1 MKKNNSANLLKRLT
15 AFMLIMAVVFTLT
28 GCGDLKSKRDAV
40 AKNMYEKIENP
51 GIGAIGG
58 DWAVFDIKHSGIEV
72 DDGYFDAYYDSV
84 RAALKVGDGVLDAKN
99 YTTYARVGRA
109 VRAIGKDPTNIDGHN
124 LIEKLDNYE
133 KIVSQGIHAPMHA
146 LITANYCGYKLENE
160 EKYKAMVIEELI
172 NEGDIGGDPAEADYL
187 GMGLSALGAYKDEPE
202 VRKAVE
208 KVLERLGEMQKEDGG
223 FGNCEATAQVILG
236 LCSQN
241 IDPTKNMLHKKSK
254 KSCLDGLM
262 EYEVGSAF
270 CHDLGQGENEMATEQ
285 ALMALNLYLST
296 FV

>member
-15 AFMLIMAVVFTLT
+15 AFMLIMAVVFALT

-160 EKYKAMVIEELI
+160 EKYQAINVELI
-172 NEGDIGGDPAEADYL
+172 DENKHADIADRYDYYRVPTVYVEEEKAFETQPGDSYDKIKSNLIA
-187 GMGLSALGAYKDEPE
+187 ALD
-202 VRKAVE
+202 
-208 KVLERLGEMQKEDGG
+208 
-223 FGNCEATAQVILG
+223 
-236 LCSQN
+236 
-241 IDPTKNMLHKKSK
+241 
-254 KSCLDGLM
+254 
-262 EYEVGSAF
+262 
-270 CHDLGQGENEMATEQ
+270 Q
-285 ALMALNLYLST
+285 ALA
-296 FV
+296 